1 MKLGRYLL
9 LVGSIGV
16 ILVGAIGSKAAA
28 STSTPAED
36 DHPTHVLQF
45 DTLLGNSAPF
55 IGPAG
60 SVRVVPAA
68 PLPWMV
74 RSAHGALDK
83 NGQLNVDVDGLVLA
97 NDPSVP
103 PSLRGTNP
111 VPFFAAVVSCR
122 TGSGGAVVTSN
133 VMTNNFPATMPT
145 GHAQIHQKLTL
156 AHPCVAPVILI
167 TSPGPTGFVWFAVTG
182 S

>member
-1 MKLGRYLL
+1 MKWGRYLV

-28 STSTPAED
+28 STSAPAED
-36 DHPTHVLQF
+36 DQPAHVLQF
-45 DTLLGNSAPF
+45 DTLFGDTAPF

-68 PLPWMV
+68 PLPWMIHSV
-74 RSAHGALDK
+74 HGALDV
-83 NGQLNVDVDGLVLA
+83 NGQVTVDVDGLVLA

-103 PSLRGTNP
+103 PGLRGTNP

-122 TGSGGAVVTSN
+122 TVSGGAIVMSN

-145 GHAQIHQKLTL
+145 GNAHIHQKLTL
-156 AHPCVAPVILI
+156 PHPCVAPVILI